1 MRYLVQAVLLPAVMM
16 FSVPLTAVAAAAL
29 TPREIGATFATGT
42 PFSSTTPS
50 GTSYSIVLK
59 SDGSASRTPSRSN
72 TAIAGTWR
80 LSTDGYCSTWGK
92 SAENCYRVEKDAGR
106 YKVLDKSGSTVAY
119 WIAK

>member
-1 MRYLVQAVLLPAVMM
+1 MRYLVQAVLLPAVM
-16 FSVPLTAVAAAAL
+16 FSVPLTALAAAAL

-59 SDGSASRTPSRSN
+59 SDGSASRTPSRSK
-72 TAIAGTWR
+72 TAITGTWR

-106 YKVLDKSGSTVAY
+106 YKVFDKSGSTVAY